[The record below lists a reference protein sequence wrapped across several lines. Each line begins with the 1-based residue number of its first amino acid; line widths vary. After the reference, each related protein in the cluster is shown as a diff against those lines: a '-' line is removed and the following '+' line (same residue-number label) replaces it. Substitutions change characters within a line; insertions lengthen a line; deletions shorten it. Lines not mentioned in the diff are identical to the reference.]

1 MDHQSFIQKFDKQAK
16 KYSNR
21 RKNNHAY
28 KFRQR
33 IFQEAEG
40 KVLEVSI
47 GAGLNFP
54 FYNKNIE
61 LTGIDF
67 SHEMLKSA
75 QNAAK
80 NYPFKTTFIQED
92 VESIELSANS
102 FDTIVSSGSLC
113 AYQDPIHVL
122 NNFQKWC
129 KPEGNILLLEHGL
142 CTNKTLGWLQKI
154 LNPIMLKLTGCH
166 QNRNM
171 TDIVKKSN
179 LKIIRE
185 ERHFG
190 GYLYLIWAK
199 P

>member
-1 MDHQSFIQKFDKQAK
+1 MNRQSLIKKFDKQAK
-16 KYSNR
+16 KYIKR
-21 RKNNHAY
+21 RQNNHAY

-33 IFQEAEG
+33 IFREAEG

-47 GAGLNFP
+47 GTGLNFP

-67 SHEMLKSA
+67 SHEMLKAA
-75 QNAAK
+75 QNAAR
-80 NYPFKTTFIQED
+80 NYPFKTTFMHDD
-92 VESIELSANS
+92 VESVEFSANS

-113 AYQDPIHVL
+113 AYQNPIHVL

-129 KPEGNILLLEHGL
+129 KPEGKILLLEHGL
-142 CTNKTLGWLQKI
+142 STNKMVGWIQKSF
-154 LNPIMLKLTGCH
+154 NPIMLKFAGCH
-166 QNRNM
+166 QDRNI

-179 LKIIRE
+179 LKIIQE